1 MRAQDVILEYV
12 GSFVPKSAED
22 LEDLQS
28 FVEQEQEDID
38 SASIMVDDDEDKA
51 AKLTKDYRA
60 LTAIDYV
67 IKNNVRAF
75 ENPELLKSNIF
86 LYDYEQDSGQVGA
99 IHIQL
104 HDDIAE
110 VKWLGSYGTSG
121 KKLLQAGLQ
130 VAKARGAKRVKLT
143 AKWDS
148 EGFYRKMGLQQ
159 GASKSDP
166 FANSNMTDFT
176 GDINEQKITEVNM
189 SPGALKSFAASP
201 VAQEM
206 FMGFEAE
213 MLISDLEQTDAT
225 AWEPDYSQ
233 DIPFPFDNNWYK
245 VAADWLMSGDNPNT
259 PQLVKR
265 KLDDLQQGL
274 MDFIEDK
281 MQNYLASYAG
291 RVALR
296 RIIAKDRGADAD
308 EATVNR
314 DIDTQNEYFD
324 HAVDKIREHY
334 YGATNY
340 MPEFL
345 DDERIHTMKD
355 FCQVYNMSWPHYDKS
370 YEGDLT
376 FEDLESNFV
385 DYTGYSAT
393 VSREYHGAKRGANVW
408 IFEPDTSIDAEGD
421 NAAGVELVS
430 PPMPLADGLEALDR
444 FWGWADQI
452 GAYTNDSCGFHVGVS
467 IKGKNKYDLDIVKL
481 VLFLGDEYVLQRYKR
496 LFNDYTVSSLR
507 TIRNGLDQSW
517 QNKQYDLDQAIGIVK
532 KGVNKLA
539 QSVMIQGMASTQ
551 KKHVSVNVREKYV
564 EFRSAGGN
572 YIERRDEIQNTIL
585 RYVRA
590 MAIAADPEA
599 EKQEYAKKLY
609 KLFDRA
615 KTPNENDTMN
625 YFSQYI
631 AGKITKSEL
640 KSRLYKVRKVT
651 QPNPTVVDFAD
662 KKKASRTSI

>member
-1 MRAQDVILEYV
+1 MRSDEFAPAPIYYFAYGMLTD
-12 GSFVPKSAED
+12 PANMPDAE
-22 LEDLQS
+22 L
-28 FVEQEQEDID
+28 IG
-38 SASIMVDDDEDKA
+38 A
-51 AKLTKDYRA
+51 AVLPNFKFEMLAYA
-60 LTAIDYV
+60 
-67 IKNNVRAF
+67 NVLNEPGAKVQGTLWQLDRAF
-75 ENPELLKSNIF
+75 LGQLDKIEECPW
-86 LYDYEQDSGQVGA
+86 LYNRKTVPVYHNGKKY
-99 IHIQL
+99 
-104 HDDIAE
+104 IAE
-110 VKWLGSYGTSG
+110 LYTMTPAARFKLKGSMPDKGYVRSIVDGYRN
-121 KKLLQAGLQ
+121 AGVPLKQ
-130 VAKARGAKRVKLT
+130 IGDAIRAIVPAR
-143 AKWDS
+143 
-148 EGFYRKMGLQQ
+148 
-159 GASKSDP
+159 
-166 FANSNMTDFT
+166 
-176 GDINEQKITEVNM
+176 QKPLNEVNM

-662 KKKASRTSI
+662 KKKQAELASKRNNP

>member
-1 MRAQDVILEYV
+1 MQYKEFSPEPIYYFAYGMLTDPANMPEAELIGAAILPNFKFEMLSYANV
-12 GSFVPKSAED
+12 LSEPG
-22 LEDLQS
+22 
-28 FVEQEQEDID
+28 
-38 SASIMVDDDEDKA
+38 
-51 AKLTKDYRA
+51 AKVQGTLWQLD
-60 LTAIDYV
+60 
-67 IKNNVRAF
+67 RAF
-75 ENPELLKSNIF
+75 LGQLDKVEDCPW
-86 LYDYEQDSGQVGA
+86 LYNRKTVPVYHNGKKY
-99 IHIQL
+99 
-104 HDDIAE
+104 IAE
-110 VKWLGSYGTSG
+110 LYTMTPAARFKLKGSMPDKGYVRSIVDGYRN
-121 KKLLQAGLQ
+121 AGVPLKQ
-130 VAKARGAKRVKLT
+130 IGDAIRAIVPAR
-143 AKWDS
+143 
-148 EGFYRKMGLQQ
+148 
-159 GASKSDP
+159 
-166 FANSNMTDFT
+166 
-176 GDINEQKITEVNM
+176 QKPLNEVNM

-345 DDERIHTMKD
+345 DDKRIHTMKD

>member
-1 MRAQDVILEYV
+1 MRSDEFAPAPIYYFAYGMLTD
-12 GSFVPKSAED
+12 PANMPDAE
-22 LEDLQS
+22 L
-28 FVEQEQEDID
+28 IG
-38 SASIMVDDDEDKA
+38 A
-51 AKLTKDYRA
+51 AVLPNFKFEMLAYA
-60 LTAIDYV
+60 
-67 IKNNVRAF
+67 NVLNEPGAKVQGTLWQLDRAF
-75 ENPELLKSNIF
+75 LGQLDKIEECPW
-86 LYDYEQDSGQVGA
+86 LYNRKTVPVYHNGKKY
-99 IHIQL
+99 
-104 HDDIAE
+104 IAE
-110 VKWLGSYGTSG
+110 LYTMTPAARFKLKGSMPDKGYVRSIVDGYRN
-121 KKLLQAGLQ
+121 AGVPLKQ
-130 VAKARGAKRVKLT
+130 IGDAIRAIVPAR
-143 AKWDS
+143 
-148 EGFYRKMGLQQ
+148 
-159 GASKSDP
+159 
-166 FANSNMTDFT
+166 
-176 GDINEQKITEVNM
+176 QKPLNEVNM

-385 DYTGYSAT
+385 DY
-393 VSREYHGAKRGANVW
+393 RR
-408 IFEPDTSIDAEGD
+408 
-421 NAAGVELVS
+421 
-430 PPMPLADGLEALDR
+430 
-444 FWGWADQI
+444 Q
-452 GAYTNDSCGFHVGVS
+452 
-467 IKGKNKYDLDIVKL
+467 
-481 VLFLGDEYVLQRYKR
+481 LGP
-496 LFNDYTVSSLR
+496 
-507 TIRNGLDQSW
+507 
-517 QNKQYDLDQAIGIVK
+517 
-532 KGVNKLA
+532 
-539 QSVMIQGMASTQ
+539 TQ
-551 KKHVSVNVREKYV
+551 
-564 EFRSAGGN
+564 
-572 YIERRDEIQNTIL
+572 
-585 RYVRA
+585 
-590 MAIAADPEA
+590 
-599 EKQEYAKKLY
+599 
-609 KLFDRA
+609 
-615 KTPNENDTMN
+615 
-625 YFSQYI
+625 
-631 AGKITKSEL
+631 
-640 KSRLYKVRKVT
+640 
-651 QPNPTVVDFAD
+651 
-662 KKKASRTSI
+662 